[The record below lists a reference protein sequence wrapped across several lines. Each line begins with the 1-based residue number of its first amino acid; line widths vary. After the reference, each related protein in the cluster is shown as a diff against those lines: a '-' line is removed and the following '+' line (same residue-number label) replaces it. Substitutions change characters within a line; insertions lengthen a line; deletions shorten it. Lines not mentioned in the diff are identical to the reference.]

1 MAEPTKILLFTSKG
15 SIYFQV
21 AMDEFQKL
29 LKALEGV
36 QPFTYQVIDVTE
48 QPELAEQYK
57 VEALPTIVIG
67 DKRFVGQPKADDIV
81 KIVRSGY

>member
-1 MAEPTKILLFTSKG
+1 MAEATKILLFTSKG

-21 AMDEFQKL
+21 AMDEFQKIL
-29 LKALEGV
+29 AALEGV

>member
-1 MAEPTKILLFTSKG
+1 MAEATKILLFTSKG

-21 AMDEFQKL
+21 AMDEFQKIL
-29 LKALEGV
+29 AALEGV
-36 QPFTYQVIDVTE
+36 QPFSYQVIDVTE